1 MRINDN
7 SEMAY
12 FLLGHFVYAEY
23 ALIKYIQ
30 DRSHPRTVYRVAQ
43 KKLAH
48 FFVRLI
54 TIKYWPIF
62 KIFSLSESVE
72 NF

>member
-30 DRSHPRTVYRVAQ
+30 DRSHPRTVYRVA
-43 KKLAH
+43 KKFGTL
-48 FFVRLI
+48 FVRLI
-54 TIKYWPIF
+54 TIKYWLIF
-62 KIFSLSESVE
+62 IIFYCQ
-72 NF
+72 NP

>member
-30 DRSHPRTVYRVAQ
+30 DRSHPRTVYRVA
-43 KKLAH
+43 KKFGTL
-48 FFVRLI
+48 FVRLI
-54 TIKYWPIF
+54 TIKY
-62 KIFSLSESVE
+62 
-72 NF
+72 